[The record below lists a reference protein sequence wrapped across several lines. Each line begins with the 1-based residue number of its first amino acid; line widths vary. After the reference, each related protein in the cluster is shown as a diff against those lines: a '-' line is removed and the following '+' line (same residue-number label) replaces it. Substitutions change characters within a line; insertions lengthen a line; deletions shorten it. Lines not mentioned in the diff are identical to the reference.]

1 MRKSTFCTLALLM
14 VSALFSIT
22 LVSCSSDD
30 DDNGVPSELIGRWE
44 GENNKYNFYAY
55 EFNKDGK
62 GYAEDWFDDK
72 GVKRERW
79 AITYTYNES
88 KKILTIYDA
97 EDGEVDDIYTVIELT
112 YSKMILLDNEGGW
125 EYTYNKK

>member
-1 MRKSTFCTLALLM
+1 MSSTRMEKDMPKTGLTTKVSNVNDGLLHTPTM
-14 VSALFSIT
+14 KA
-22 LVSCSSDD
+22 
-30 DDNGVPSELIGRWE
+30 
-44 GENNKYNFYAY
+44 
-55 EFNKDGK
+55 
-62 GYAEDWFDDK
+62 
-72 GVKRERW
+72 
-79 AITYTYNES
+79 